1 MPVTPGCVYYSLEP
15 VSEGEYTTRT
25 YAIIDK
31 GGHHSLSKGLL
42 LH

>member
-25 YAIIDK
+25 Y
-31 GGHHSLSKGLL
+31 GHPNRQMLEPLL
-42 LH
+42 VDI